1 MIYWEVEEAEAD
13 FVLALL
19 NSQQAPPWT
28 VMARAKLIGKLQQQ
42 AQPKTPPPKQLVSG
56 EAIGGPTDS

>member
-13 FVLALL
+13 FILSGL
-19 NSQQAPPWT
+19 NGQPTQPWT
-28 VMARAKLIGKLQQQ
+28 IMARAKLIEKLTQQ